1 MSLSRQE
8 RIEELAQVLR
18 EAEKLL
24 LRAHLIA
31 RDLGYADMAAQLS
44 ALIASLREE

>member
-1 MSLSRQE
+1 MTRQE
-8 RIEELAQVLR
+8 RIEELVTVLSA
-18 EAEKLL
+18 AEKLL
-24 LRAHLIA
+24 ERAYLIA